1 MSDIHID
8 DFYKDAARIL
18 VLLYRHFPRK
28 ITLYVDDISGPDTP
42 DEFGLHS
49 QRYQACFH
57 TMLWLA
63 STGYLDYGQLV
74 YQDALDE
81 ACLTHKAFL
90 VLNSLLSLPAPS
102 SDSAA
107 GGESGFLQPDEE
119 MPAALAGLELL
130 AINRLKKELN
140 TGTSYSLAQLMKH
153 LMSESR
159 RFG

>member
-8 DFYKDAARIL
+8 DFYRDTARIL
-18 VLLYRHFPRK
+18 VLLYSHFPRK

-49 QRYQACFH
+49 PRHQACFH

-63 STGYLDYGQLV
+63 STGYLDYGQMV

-90 VLNSLLSLPAPS
+90 LLNSALED
-102 SDSAA
+102 DSETRGA
-107 GGESGFLQPDEE
+107 DEE
-119 MPAALAGLELL
+119 TPPILAGLDSL

-140 TGTSYSLAQLMKH
+140 SGTSYSLARLMKQLMNA
-153 LMSESR
+153 SR
-159 RFG
+159 QFI

>member
-1 MSDIHID
+1 MVVNDIHID
-8 DFYKDAARIL
+8 DFYKDTARIL
-18 VLLYRHFPRK
+18 VLLYSHFPRK

-49 QRYQACFH
+49 PRHQACFH

-63 STGYLDYGQLV
+63 STGYLDYGQMV

-90 VLNSLLSLPAPS
+90 LLNSALEEDDNEVRGA
-102 SDSAA
+102 
-107 GGESGFLQPDEE
+107 DEE
-119 MPAALAGLELL
+119 TPPILAGLDSL

-140 TGTSYSLAQLMKH
+140 SGTSYSLARLMKQLMNA
-153 LMSESR
+153 SR
-159 RFG
+159 QYI

>member
-18 VLLYRHFPRK
+18 VLLYSHFPRK

-49 QRYQACFH
+49 PRYQACFH

-63 STGYLDYGQLV
+63 STGYLDYGQMV

-81 ACLTHKAFL
+81 TCLTHKAFL
-90 VLNSLLSLPAPS
+90 LLNSVLDDESNESRGPDDGTPAI
-102 SDSAA
+102 
-107 GGESGFLQPDEE
+107 
-119 MPAALAGLELL
+119 LAGLDSL

-140 TGTSYSLAQLMKH
+140 SGTSYSLAELMKQLMNA
-153 LMSESR
+153 SR
-159 RFG
+159 HYI

>member
-1 MSDIHID
+1 VVVSDIHID

-18 VLLYRHFPRK
+18 VLLYSHFPRK

-49 QRYQACFH
+49 PRHQACFH

-63 STGYLDYGQLV
+63 STGYLDYGQMV

-90 VLNSLLSLPAPS
+90 LLNSVLDD
-102 SDSAA
+102 DS
-107 GGESGFLQPDEE
+107 GSREPDEE
-119 MPAALAGLELL
+119 TPAILAGLDSL

-140 TGTSYSLAQLMKH
+140 SGTSYSLAKLMKQLMDA
-153 LMSESR
+153 SR
-159 RFG
+159 RYT